1 MKKNVAVLVMVLL
14 SFSML
19 LSACGGG
26 GGGGGG
32 SDNSGGSSSGG
43 GATMV
48 LNNTGSYDICEIYVS
63 PVSQNAWGP
72 NQLSSGQKLA
82 AGASLTLNE
91 AASGTTYDVKWVGC
105 DDAAT
110 QTGTTQLTTK

>member
-32 SDNSGGSSSGG
+32 SDNSGGSSSS
-43 GATMV
+43 ATMV